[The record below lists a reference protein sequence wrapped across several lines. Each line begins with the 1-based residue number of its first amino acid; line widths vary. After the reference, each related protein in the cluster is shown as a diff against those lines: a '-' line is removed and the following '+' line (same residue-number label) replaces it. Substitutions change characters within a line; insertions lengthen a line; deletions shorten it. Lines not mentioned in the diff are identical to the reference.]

1 MYMAPH
7 YSLVSPNSQLPVLM
21 EALCPQGIAGI
32 YKVKEWFS
40 ALLPR
45 CAWKGHVLLGKGETF
60 SSLLNGGLLFHSYEM
75 DLLKFLLLVLLA
87 T

>member
-7 YSLVSPNSQLPVLM
+7 YSLMPPNSQLPVLM

-32 YKVKEWFS
+32 YKVRERFS
-40 ALLPR
+40 APLLH
-45 CAWKGHVLLGKGETF
+45 CAWKGHMLLGEGGTF
-60 SSLLNGGLLFHSYEM
+60 YSLLKGGLLFHSYEM

-87 T
+87 R